1 MLGSISRYRILKQLD
16 ATGSNQVYLAEDPSS
31 RTVIVRV
38 YGDDVA
44 QEQESFFSAA
54 RAWTVLDYPGIV
66 PVLDTGAHERQLFV
80 VTPFVAGTLLREL
93 ISRNQL
99 GFRDMLG
106 AMSGLASGLAHLH
119 RRGIVLGQLNPS
131 GLIVDTNGSITVVD
145 PCLGRFLRER
155 WPDRPEFADPEVARY
170 LSPECVLGTP
180 VDVRADIF
188 AFGAIL
194 FEVLSGRPAFPGID
208 IDHILSA
215 IRNAPP
221 DLRDSSLPLDA
232 RLSNLI
238 EWCLQKDLDRRCH
251 DFNQVVE
258 RLESCRMPPA
268 PTRAL
273 DENVQFTVYRRSV
286 VAPDR
291 WYPMLAFAHLAERRP
306 HAPPGEPDPVA
317 EVRRQAQQVLGETTA
332 FQAVVQDS
340 RLPIPERGQLRF
352 VPYVEGVEFN
362 PLERSFRWTESV
374 HREEFRLR
382 ASRTLEG
389 RVARGTV
396 AIYLQH
402 LLVAEITVA
411 IRVDSLVV
419 SAEAIADEAR
429 PYRRIFASYSHRDT
443 AIVEELEDHIRSL
456 GDEYL
461 RDVTQLRS
469 GELWS
474 PRLAQLIA
482 DADVFQLFWSW
493 NSLQSP
499 FVRAE
504 WEHALKLGR
513 SQFIRPVYWEEPL
526 PSTTDLPPAP
536 LRALHFR
543 QIRPRGVVPMPRD
556 ASPFAGDNPF
566 ASGPSPSPLLESEA
580 PLAAP
585 AAEELDPLE
594 LLNLGRRS
602 PPRNAPG
609 ARDLELKSLDGSFR
623 QPAVVPSSPPATPSA
638 RAPHEDA
645 TAIPHEYDPLAS
657 DEPPLPPRTA
667 QSEPPRSVPVDER
680 GAERSQIDA
689 VTRIL
694 QGAGLDP
701 ADVTPELAQTF
712 GQIIRVIVS
721 GVMDVLQSRQQ
732 IKDEFR
738 MRTTRLR
745 PVENNPLKFSA
756 NVDDALHN
764 LLAKRNPAYLGPV
777 TAFEDAF
784 ADLRKHQLAMLTGIR
799 VAFEAMLA
807 EFDPDRL
814 QEQFDRQ
821 LSKGLVP
828 AKLRYWDLF
837 RERHGEIARDP
848 QASFHRLFGEEFARA
863 YEEQLQ
869 QLE

>member
-1 MLGSISRYRILKQLD
+1 MSRVHD
-16 ATGSNQVYLAEDPSS
+16 ALRRAEKTGTQNPTAARPEASAPTDRLTQPSS
-31 RTVIVRV
+31 L
-38 YGDDVA
+38 A
-44 QEQESFFSAA
+44 QPPNET
-54 RAWTVLDYPGIV
+54 RAP
-66 PVLDTGAHERQLFV
+66 A
-80 VTPFVAGTLLREL
+80 VTPPSV
-93 ISRNQL
+93 Q
-99 GFRDMLG
+99 GFRPADLTSG
-106 AMSGLASGLAHLH
+106 DLSGLLELVEEVPFRIATDSLLIDAS
-119 RRGIVLGQLNPS
+119 
-131 GLIVDTNGSITVVD
+131 
-145 PCLGRFLRER
+145 
-155 WPDRPEFADPEVARY
+155 
-170 LSPECVLGTP
+170 
-180 VDVRADIF
+180 
-188 AFGAIL
+188 
-194 FEVLSGRPAFPGID
+194 
-208 IDHILSA
+208 
-215 IRNAPP
+215 
-221 DLRDSSLPLDA
+221 
-232 RLSNLI
+232 
-238 EWCLQKDLDRRCH
+238 
-251 DFNQVVE
+251 
-258 RLESCRMPPA
+258 
-268 PTRAL
+268 
-273 DENVQFTVYRRSV
+273 
-286 VAPDR
+286 
-291 WYPMLAFAHLAERRP
+291 RP
-306 HAPPGEPDPVA
+306 HEAPM
-317 EVRRQAQQVLGETTA
+317 
-332 FQAVVQDS
+332 
-340 RLPIPERGQLRF
+340 
-352 VPYVEGVEFN
+352 
-362 PLERSFRWTESV
+362 
-374 HREEFRLR
+374 EEFRTLR
-382 ASRTLEG
+382 TRLNHMQSLQPIHTVVVTSASPAEG
-389 RVARGTV
+389 K
-396 AIYLQH
+396 
-402 LLVAEITVA
+402 
-411 IRVDSLVV
+411 SLTA
-419 SAEAIADEAR
+419 SNLALAEAHLTGNTTLLADFDFRR
-429 PYRRIFASYSHRDT
+429 P
-443 AIVEELEDHIRSL
+443 IVHTLFGIDRGPGITDYLL
-456 GDEYL
+456 G
-461 RDVTQLRS
+461 
-469 GELWS
+469 
-474 PRLAQLIA
+474 
-482 DADVFQLFWSW
+482 
-493 NSLQSP
+493 
-499 FVRAE
+499 
-504 WEHALKLGR
+504 K
-513 SQFIRPVYWEEPL
+513 
-526 PSTTDLPPAP
+526 AP
-536 LRALHFR
+536 LHKVIKKIAGTNLY
-543 QIRPRGVVPMPRD
+543 VMP
-556 ASPFAGDNPF
+556 AG
-566 ASGPSPSPLLESEA
+566 EA
-580 PLAAP
+580 VMN
-585 AAEELDPLE
+585 PLE

-689 VTRIL
+689 VTSIL